1 MSVIK
6 IIVHSFSRKIELI
19 KLNHDIKFIFIEH
32 LLGGRGYGIDRYL
45 DETTTI
51 RTAFYGPFRRD

>member
-32 LLGGRGYGIDRYL
+32 LVGDRRYGIDRYL